1 MDEVLTGLM
10 VAVIL
15 LGISSPIIVVGV
27 IYYLKKRLEHKQIMT
42 AIEKGTPLS
51 EIIPPKHKPA
61 PKQAGPAWIKY
72 VSAGIMLTAGIML
85 IIIGFG
91 FIFFNP
97 TKNPGIAIFLFL
109 FGVGAGL
116 LTRGL
121 LHRKYYLKNG
131 ISEENNSTKNNAT
144 KKKKSA

>member
-1 MDEVLTGLM
+1 MENLQTGFM
-10 VAVIL
+10 IL
-15 LGISSPIIVVGV
+15 LVLLGVSSPIIAVGV

-51 EIIPPKHKPA
+51 EIIPPKHKTA
-61 PKQAGPAWIKY
+61 PRPAGPAWINY
-72 VSAGIMLTAGIML
+72 VSAGIML

-91 FIFFNP
+91 FIFFDP
-97 TKNPGIAIFLFL
+97 TRNPGIAIFMVLSGL
-109 FGVGAGL
+109 GAGL

-131 ISEENNSTKNNAT
+131 ISAENNSAENNSK